1 MPERLTVSETAL
13 YASIMRKLVAVLTV
27 GCWLGLPWQATFGG
41 EAGGGVVEVPAED
54 YLLYD
59 RAIERLFLSA
69 HTRFLLI
76 ERMTVGRLLPNQTG
90 PLTVDWFHE
99 QNYFKARL
107 PEELVHDFVQANRV
121 SARLAGLFRFGA
133 RYRFLSDGLMEEPEA
148 LSMRPLKVGLLTQTP
163 PSLSERVAL
172 SRIGR
177 TLRND
182 QALLYVEHFRPDDT
196 GAGFLVWFHRKG
208 SEWTIL
214 ETDVVWI
221 IRDEEGEEFP

>member
-1 MPERLTVSETAL
+1 
-13 YASIMRKLVAVLTV
+13 MRKLVAILTV
-27 GCWLGLPWQATFGG
+27 GCWLGLPWQAAFGD

-54 YLLYD
+54 YRLYD

-76 ERMTVGRLLPNQTG
+76 DRMTVGRLLPNQTE

-99 QNYFKARL
+99 QQYFGGRLPRELAQDFVHVNRVFARL
-107 PEELVHDFVQANRV
+107 E
-121 SARLAGLFRFGA
+121 GLFRFGA
-133 RYRFLSDGLMEEPEA
+133 RYRFLSDGVIEEPEVS
-148 LSMRPLKVGLLTQTP
+148 SMRLLKVGLLTQTP
-163 PSLSERVAL
+163 LSSSERVAL

-177 TLRND
+177 TRRND
-182 QALLYVEHFRPDDT
+182 QALLYVEHFRADGT
-196 GAGFLVWFHRKG
+196 GAGFLVWFHRKE